1 MEKRHVGAV
10 LFYENLHSG
19 LVSIAAGLA
28 FGADFYKFSTLPIC
42 QLLGA
47 GVMRVFFLAAFL
59 VVVGNYFLFVS
70 GSVFILK
77 GLKKSDRY
85 YYDENHMPVVSGLLY
100 RMEQNTVR
108 LASVAILSTCVLII
122 LSTMVSLYSG
132 MRVSLSRDYP
142 QGLYF
147 GAAGKIGGDAVYLP
161 FPELLEDIFYKA
173 ADGVGL
179 EVERTKAQECLV
191 DTVAIHGKDNAVK
204 ASLEDYPI
212 ENQVKATGAYH
223 EIVVADDSTKNAIYR
238 A

>member
-19 LVSIAAGLA
+19 LVSIAASLA

-47 GVMRVFFLAAFL
+47 GVIAGTYRLSAKTLLMATFP

-77 GLKKSDRY
+77 ELKKSGRY
-85 YYDENHMPVVSGLLY
+85 YYDEKHMPVVSGLLY

-108 LASVAILSTCVLII
+108 LASIAILSTCVLII
-122 LSTMVSLYSG
+122 LSTIVSLYSG

-147 GAAGKIGGDAVYLP
+147 GAAGKIGGDAVTYPPRNYLKISFTRQP
-161 FPELLEDIFYKA
+161 
-173 ADGVGL
+173 
-179 EVERTKAQECLV
+179 
-191 DTVAIHGKDNAVK
+191 
-204 ASLEDYPI
+204 
-212 ENQVKATGAYH
+212 
-223 EIVVADDSTKNAIYR
+223 VVSG
-238 A
+238 